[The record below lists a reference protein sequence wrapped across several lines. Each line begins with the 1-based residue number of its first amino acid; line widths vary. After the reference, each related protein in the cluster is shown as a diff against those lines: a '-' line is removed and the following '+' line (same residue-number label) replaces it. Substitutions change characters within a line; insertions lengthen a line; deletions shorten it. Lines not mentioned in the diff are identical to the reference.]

1 VDSTLLTILSADN
14 PPAGGDASNQ
24 QHVDDV
30 LSLLS
35 PIYGHLAVPTET
47 FLADF
52 KVDPT
57 QLQLYLRTLK
67 VIEDRAVQQAELS
80 FERSKFNGYIEHQFL
95 YIQSY
100 FQRHGVYKHVSHV
113 LRQWFLQISPRSLAP
128 VLSTD
133 WKSEFVNL
141 VGKPGFRVSH
151 LLALPIPL
159 QVDLDNRIIYIN
171 LVTDAFGHVVAYY
184 VGMSCDESAEDVG
197 SVIISGTS

>member
-1 VDSTLLTILSADN
+1 MHQTSSTWTMS
-14 PPAGGDASNQ
+14 S
-24 QHVDDV
+24 H
-30 LSLLS
+30 S
-35 PIYGHLAVPTET
+35 YGHLAVPTET

-52 KVDPT
+52 EVDQTP
-57 QLQLYLRTLK
+57 LQLYLRTLK
-67 VIEDRAVQQAELS
+67 AIEDRAVWQAELS
-80 FERSKFNGYIEHQFL
+80 FERSKFNGYIEHQLL

-113 LRQWFLQISPRSLAP
+113 LRQWFLQMPPRSLAP

-141 VGKPGFRVSH
+141 VGKPGFRIRH

-159 QVDLDNRIIYIN
+159 QVDLDNWIIYIN
-171 LVTDAFGHVVAYY
+171 SVTDAFGRVVAYY
-184 VGMSCDESAEDVG
+184 VGMSCDEPAEGVG